1 MSQVLFLGTLGR
13 SNADEE
19 GKAAEVAVGGG
30 RRTHRRGGRAGGRT
44 DGRALSIESEV
55 AERGGETRSCR
66 VQSVIRVLRSLPMQG
81 HGRLIC

>member
-13 SNADEE
+13 SNVDEE

-44 DGRALSIESEV
+44 DGRTDGRSVSRVKSRREEERLDRAESK
-55 AERGGETRSCR
+55 A
-66 VQSVIRVLRSLPMQG
+66 
-81 HGRLIC
+81 